1 MKNQITTQVL
11 YVVSVL
17 VLGSA
22 IGLAVL
28 RGW

>member
-17 VLGSA
+17 ALGST
-22 IGLAVL
+22 IGLAVS